1 MRRRRILAT
10 KALTPSFSPRSA
22 GGAVRRA
29 SQTERPSRTTL
40 SQQPRHRGVLSSLR
54 FNTWRAANDFG
65 LAGSDKQK
73 GWF

>member
-1 MRRRRILAT
+1 MRRRRIHAT
-10 KALTPSFSPRSA
+10 KPVTPSFSPRSA
-22 GGAVRRA
+22 AGVVRRA
-29 SQTERPSRTTL
+29 SQTDRPSRATL
-40 SQQPRHRGVLSSLR
+40 SQQPMHRGVLSSLR